1 MIDVQKRDDE
11 HPKPEPEEEKP
22 RHVHPPMIGL
32 PIPVISA
39 EYLQEK
45 LRERNE
51 RLKQKEQ
58 SSAEECVP
66 PPIPP
71 PPKRRN
77 HHKEEKK
84 IELRNYDSLSVCCHP
99 TMPTDSHPR
108 GLTRTG
114 TRLLELRLD
123 LGVSPLVMT
132 QISFNFESSI
142 PIFCQVV

>member
-58 SSAEECVP
+58 SSAEEMRSAP
-66 PPIPP
+66 DPSSSQTTQPSQ
-71 PPKRRN
+71 RR
-77 HHKEEKK
+77 EE
-84 IELRNYDSLSVCCHP
+84 D
-99 TMPTDSHPR
+99 
-108 GLTRTG
+108 RTPQ
-114 TRLLELRLD
+114 L
-123 LGVSPLVMT
+123 
-132 QISFNFESSI
+132 
-142 PIFCQVV
+142 

>member
-32 PIPVISA
+32 IIPVISA

-114 TRLLELRLD
+114 KERLRN
-123 LGVSPLVMT
+123 GF
-132 QISFNFESSI
+132 Q
-142 PIFCQVV
+142 